1 MNSSAPVR
9 GLIFDFDGLMVD
21 TETAIYQA
29 WHELYQEHGHPLTI
43 ETWAQCVGS
52 DFGHYDPAVE
62 LERLIQRTLPWESI
76 TQRRRQR
83 VTELLQHQDTLPGV
97 RELLQQAC
105 DHSIP
110 CAVASSSSSNWVNG
124 WLQKL
129 DLLSFFQNVT
139 TLDDVGRAK
148 PDPGL
153 FLHASSQ
160 LGLPPADLLVIEDSQ
175 NGLRAA
181 TAAGMRCLIVAG
193 EITRHLGFA
202 QAWQQRQSLQG
213 FNLESI
219 I

>member
-1 MNSSAPVR
+1 MNAPVR
-9 GLIFDFDGLMVD
+9 GLIFDFDGLIVD

-29 WHELYQEHGHPLTI
+29 WLELYQEHGHPLTI

-52 DFGHYDPAVE
+52 DFGHYDPAAE
-62 LERLIQRTLPWESI
+62 LERLIQRSLPWESI

-97 RELLQQAC
+97 RELLLQAREN
-105 DHSIP
+105 SIP

-124 WLQKL
+124 WLEKL
-129 DLLSFFQNVT
+129 NLHPFFQNVT

-153 FLHASSQ
+153 FLHASSK
-160 LGLPPADLLVIEDSQ
+160 LDIPPANLLVLEDSL

-181 TAAGMRCLIVAG
+181 TSAGMRCLVVAG
-193 EITRHLGFA
+193 EITRHLPFEN
-202 QAWQQRQSLQG
+202 AWQQRHTLSG
-213 FNLESI
+213 FDLIEI